1 MAPRLIVDM
10 SVEEE
15 RYYKERAARGR
26 EEFKRRNDRI
36 KREQEERNYKELLA
50 RMRAEVDAHQRRVA
64 WDWFLRWFC
73 CGSV

>member
-1 MAPRLIVDM
+1 MAPRLVLDM

-50 RMRAEVDAHQRRVA
+50 RMRADVDAHQRKVV
-64 WDWFLRWFC
+64 WNWFLRWFC
-73 CGSV
+73 CCLV